1 MRSLILSLVL
11 VIGTVSCGSKDSP
24 KPLSPLDK
32 LQGEYGLD
40 LGYDCV
46 FIIAIKNSN
55 YSRGIACATYYAG
68 STVYMDTVIET
79 GKLKDVTDSSITFVP
94 EKSTCE
100 DKEIETINYSL
111 NDNHLAL
118 IEDTG
123 IVILNKIPKQE
134 SDVTIISTNGC
145 YTDNGFEERT
155 LNLTE
160 LIKRYGN

>member
-1 MRSLILSLVL
+1 
-11 VIGTVSCGSKDSP
+11 
-24 KPLSPLDK
+24 
-32 LQGEYGLD
+32 
-40 LGYDCV
+40 
-46 FIIAIKNSN
+46 
-55 YSRGIACATYYAG
+55 
-68 STVYMDTVIET
+68 MDTVIET

>member
-24 KPLSPLDK
+24 KPQSPLDR
-32 LQGEYGLD
+32 LQGQYGLE
-40 LGYDCV
+40 LNQDCV
-46 FIIAIKNSN
+46 FMLTIKDDN
-55 YSRGIACATYYAG
+55 YSRLVSCITYSAG
-68 STVYMDTVIET
+68 STIYLDTDIET
-79 GKLKDVTDSSITFVP
+79 GKLKDVTDNNFTVIP

-111 NDNHLAL
+111 NDNDLAL

-145 YTDNGFEERT
+145 YTDNGFEERP
-155 LNLTE
+155 LSLME
-160 LIKRYGN
+160 LINRYGN